1 MRASGSPAEVACQ
14 HAVSTNFFEAQEWQR
29 TSTRVE
35 RTTKPSCMQPTETD
49 SGSLVRRAGARAA
62 VGHLDHHHSVGELPL
77 CQERGVG
84 LPISEGLPR
93 MPGRRTPRG
102 GAAGKSLVSGLDAAR
117 TDLGS

>member
-62 VGHLDHHHSVGELPL
+62 VGHLDHHHSADELAGQL
-77 CQERGVG
+77 LAGRVQ
-84 LPISEGLPR
+84 SEL
-93 MPGRRTPRG
+93 
-102 GAAGKSLVSGLDAAR
+102 KKV
-117 TDLGS
+117 